1 MQHVTACIPRN
12 RAQECATIILG
23 HMDIFLW
30 HLVYSIV
37 HICTIIN
44 NDIYKIAQEKCHHTI
59 DVWYALF
66 IFSIIIFFNAFALF
80 IFVIA
85 LIFFNVHH
93 DSNIAVD

>member
-1 MQHVTACIPRN
+1 MRDF
-12 RAQECATIILG
+12 LLMY
-23 HMDIFLW
+23 MDKLIW
-30 HLVYSIV
+30 HLVYFIV

-66 IFSIIIFFNAFALF
+66 IFSISIFFNVLAFF

-85 LIFFNVHH
+85 LIFLYVHH
-93 DSNIAVD
+93 NSNIAVD